1 MINGMQFAASQC
13 SQRRLERLECA
24 TDWIVQLALRQLEQ
38 SSRVV
43 IDQYRVD
50 QHADQIL

>member
-1 MINGMQFAASQC
+1 MACNLQLVTVRKG
-13 SQRRLERLECA
+13 RLERLECA
-24 TDWIVQLALRQLEQ
+24 TDWIAQLEQ

-50 QHADQIL
+50 QHADQILLVHRS